1 MSRIQPQPWI
11 MALDHRI
18 WTKTRLRLELDWLE
32 FDLTYLLQIKP
43 MVGPRSING
52 PKAQMVIHSVKSHSR
67 SRSLP
72 KAPHLKL
79 LFCLQ
84 ALFTAAS
91 SNSSSAA
98 KTQNCE
104 HPEKYVR
111 FGANQ
116 YGKWPRC
123 NLCQQKLSFE
133 RYSYTNPPPSLEER
147 KTHSKSAKDDKVTLS
162 SDHDLPAGCAGQKS
176 DSINTVIHIHPPC
189 AFPGHFESE
198 DLQSM
203 PIASAKPFELEL
215 HHVLHNMTRAVS
227 QAVRMI
233 TGKQFASSDES
244 ESEREVASVA
254 AASA

>member
-1 MSRIQPQPWI
+1 
-11 MALDHRI
+11 
-18 WTKTRLRLELDWLE
+18 
-32 FDLTYLLQIKP
+32 

-84 ALFTAAS
+84 ALFMAAS

-116 YGKWPRC
+116 YGKWSRC

-203 PIASAKPFELEL
+203 PIASAKPFKLEL